1 MFIQQE
7 ETMETI
13 TNWFTT
19 EKEKIVEY
27 QTQAWAEAK
36 IQTANNAQQITEM
49 FEKVV
54 NFFQ

>member
-1 MFIQQE
+1 
-7 ETMETI
+7 METI
-13 TNWFTT
+13 TNWLTT

-27 QTQAWAEAK
+27 QTEAWAEAK

-49 FEKVV
+49 FEKGV

>member
-13 TNWFTT
+13 TNWLTT

-36 IQTANNAQQITEM
+36 IQTANNAITLNADIDWE
-49 FEKVV
+49 
-54 NFFQ
+54 NID

>member
-13 TNWFTT
+13 TNWLTT

-36 IQTANNAQQITEM
+36 IQTANNAQQITER

-54 NFFQ
+54 NFLQ